1 MDNEEKLLD
10 YLKRVSADLRQTR
23 ERLRAVEAASGEPV
37 AVVGIG
43 CRFPGGVRS
52 PEDLWRLVVDG
63 GDAVGPLPTD
73 RGWDLAELFDPEAG
87 RPGSSYVRAGGFLD
101 AVAEFDAGFFGI
113 SPREALAMDPQ
124 QRLLLETSWEAVERA
139 GIDPDSLRGSRTG
152 VFAGALSQEYGPR
165 LHEGSDDLA
174 GYLLTGNTLSVLSGR
189 VSYALGLEGPAVTVD
204 TACSSSLVALH
215 LAVQS
220 LRSGECDLAL
230 AGGVTVMSTP
240 GMFVE
245 FSRQRGLS
253 RDGRCRSFSV
263 DAEGFGM
270 AEGVG
275 VLLVERLSD
284 ARRLGHP
291 VLAVVRGSAVNQ
303 DGASNG
309 LTAPNGPSQ
318 QRVIRQALAN
328 AGLSAPDVD
337 VVEAHGT
344 GTRLGDPI
352 EAHALLATYGQDRP
366 AERPLYLGSVKSNIG
381 HPQAAAGVAGVI
393 KMVSAMR
400 AGVLPRTLH
409 ADQPS
414 PEVDWDAGSVELLS
428 EAREWGSSVG
438 RPRRAAVSSFG
449 ISGTNA
455 HVVLEQAP
463 VEEPSAASSGPGVAP
478 LVVSARGGSALRAQ
492 GARLADWWEARDDL
506 GVPDVAYSLAS
517 GRARLERRAVIVAGD
532 RAQALAGVRALA
544 SGEPSPA
551 LVEGTADPLDASGV
565 VFVFPG
571 QGAQWVGMGRELV
584 DSSPV
589 FAARLA
595 ECAEALRP
603 FVGWD
608 VLDVVR
614 GVPGAPSLERVDVVQ
629 PVSFAVMVSL
639 AALWRSYGVEPS
651 AVVGHSQGEIAAA
664 CVAGALSLSEGA
676 RIVALRSRVIAERLA
691 GLGGMVSLALSP
703 VEAGE
708 LVAAAEGRLSVA
720 AVNGPGSV
728 VVSGEPTALEGLLAD
743 CEARGVRARR
753 IPVDYASHSA
763 QVETVRDHLLDA
775 LGPDRAAASEVAFYS
790 TVTGDLLD
798 TEGIDADYW
807 YRNLRETVRFDQ
819 AVQRLSAQGHGVFIE
834 VSPHPVLRPG
844 IEETVDAVVVGS
856 LRRNEGGLERFLASV
871 AEVWVRGV
879 PVDWGVVTG
888 GGRRVELPT
897 YAFQGE
903 RFWLEPSVVG
913 SGVSPLSAV
922 DALRYRV
929 VWRPLDVVPAVG
941 SGGAWLLV
949 VPEGGADGGWGS
961 ALVSAFAERGVDAGV
976 LVVEGAVGRDS
987 LAALLKGREP
997 AGVVSLLG
1005 SGSGAV
1011 AGGGS
1016 VPWGLA
1022 ASVALVQALEDVGVA
1037 APLWCVTRG
1046 AVAVGGGERVSGPEQ
1061 AMLWGLGRVV
1071 AAELPDRWGGVVD
1084 VPESP
1089 GVDLA
1094 RATVTALIGGHG
1106 EDELAVRSAGLSVRR
1121 LERAPLAG
1129 RPAVRD
1135 WRPGGTVLITGA
1147 TGALGR
1153 HVARRLAADGAEHL
1167 LLLSRSGR
1175 AAPGAEAFEAELTGL
1190 GAKVTV
1196 AACDVSDRDAVA
1208 EVLAAL
1214 PAEHPLTAVFHTAAL
1229 LDDALIGDLTAH
1241 QMEHVLRV
1249 KVGGAR
1255 VLHEL
1260 TEGLDLSAF
1269 VLFSSIAGTCGL
1281 AGHANYAPGNAY
1293 LDALAHQRRAD
1304 GLPATAIAWG
1314 HWDGGGIAAPAI
1326 EEQIRRRGV
1335 LTFRPEL
1342 ALDALAGILDHDETA
1357 VAVFS
1362 TRWDGTGLGAG
1373 ARPVPLLSDLLAA
1386 DRPVAGPERTPATSA
1401 EESPDLARRLAGRS
1415 AEEQRKAL
1423 LDTVRQVVA
1432 SVLRHSSDDT
1442 VLPSRAFKELGFDSL
1457 TAVELRN
1464 RLRIAT
1470 GLRLTATL
1478 IYDHPT
1484 PVALADHLHAELFG
1498 HQPAFPAA
1506 RPVTAGSDEP
1516 VVIVGMSCRYPGG
1529 VRSPEDLWRLLDAG
1543 ADAISA
1549 LPADRGWDVDGLY
1562 DADPDASGRSYVRA
1576 GGFLDA
1582 ATEFDAGF
1590 FGISPRE
1597 ALAMDPQQRLL
1608 LETSWEAF
1616 ERAGIDPESARGS
1629 RTGVFAGLSMQDYT
1643 TLLREASTEVEG
1655 YAVTGSAGSV
1665 LSGRVSYAL
1674 GLEGPAV
1681 TVDTACSSS
1690 LVALHLAVQSLR
1702 SGECDLALAGGVTV
1716 MSTPGMF
1723 VEFSRQRGLSRDG
1736 RCRSFSVDAEGFGM
1750 AEGVGVLL
1758 VERLSDAVRNGH
1770 PVLAVVRGSAV
1781 NQDGASNGLTAPNG
1795 PSQQRVIRQALANAG
1810 LSARDV
1816 DAVEAHGTGTTLGD
1830 PIEAQALL
1838 ATYGQDRAGGAPLW
1852 LGSVK
1857 SNIGHTQAA
1866 AGVAGVIKM
1875 VSAMRAGVLP
1885 RTLHADQPSP
1895 HIDWS
1900 SGAVELLTEA
1910 REWGSSVERPRR
1922 AAVSSFGISGTN
1934 AHVVLEQAPVEEPS
1948 AASSGPGVAPLVVS
1962 ARGGSALRAQGARL
1976 ADWWEARD
1984 DLGVPDV
1991 AYSLASGRARLERR
2005 AVVVAEDRAKAL
2017 LGLRAVGGA
2026 APVAGVVEGTADLPN
2041 DAGVV
2046 FVFPGQGAQW
2056 VGMGRELVDSSPV
2069 FAARL
2074 AECAQALRPFIDWD
2088 VLDVL
2093 RGVPGAPS
2101 LERVDVVQPV
2111 SFAVMVALAELWRS
2125 YGVEPSAVVGHS
2137 QGEIA
2142 AAYVAGALSLVDAAR
2157 IVALRSQVIADALAG
2172 LGGMVSLALSPA
2184 RAGEL
2189 VAAAE
2194 GRLSVAAVN
2203 GPGSVVVSGEPTALE
2218 GLLADCEARG
2228 VRARRI
2234 PVDYASHSAQ
2244 VETVRDRLL
2253 DVLGE
2258 VTARSAK
2265 VPFYSSV
2272 TGGRVDT
2279 TMLDAEYWYRNLRE
2293 PVAFAAAVRACAA
2306 DEFRAFVES
2315 SAHPVL
2321 SLAVEETLEEHGG
2334 EAVVVGSL
2342 RRNEGGLERFLASV
2356 AEVWVRGVPVDWGV
2370 ATGGGRRVELPT
2382 YAFQGER
2389 FWLEPSVVG
2398 SGVSPL
2404 SAVDALRYRVV
2415 WRPLD
2420 VVPAVGSGGA
2430 WLLVVPEGGADGGW
2444 GSALVSA
2451 FAELGVDAAV
2461 LVVDGAVG
2469 RDSLAAL
2476 LKGREPAGVVSL
2488 LGSGSGAVA
2497 GGGSVPWGLAAS
2509 VALVQA
2515 LEDVGV
2521 AAPLWCVTRGAVAV
2535 GGGERVSGPEQAMLW
2550 GLGRVVA
2557 AELPDRWGG
2566 VVDVPESPGVDL
2578 ARATVTALIGGHGE
2592 DELAVRSAGLSVR
2605 RLERAPLAGRPAVR
2619 DWRPGG
2625 TVLITGATGALG
2637 RHVARRLAA
2646 DGAEHLLLLSE
2657 DAFEDAEFLA
2667 ELTASGAQVSAH
2679 RCEMSDRAAVGE
2691 LLAGLP
2697 GEHPLT
2703 AVFHAPTLL
2712 DDALVDTLTA
2722 NQMEHVLRV
2731 KVGGARVLHE
2741 LTVGLD
2747 LSAFVL
2753 FSSFAGVCGLAG
2765 HANYAPGNAYLDA
2778 LAHQR
2783 RADGLPATAIA
2794 WGHWDGAV
2802 TAAPGTEDRIRRH
2815 GARDLDPELAL
2826 DALGGILDHDET
2838 SVAVLHCAWDDPA
2851 WRLPLLGG
2859 LRAER
2864 PGPAPSG
2871 PAVADPSDDPA
2882 AALARRLAELPE
2894 AERPGAL
2901 LALVRP
2907 VIATVLRHSSPDAIE
2922 PDQPFKDLGFDS
2934 LTAVELRN
2942 RLRTAT
2948 GLRLTSTLIYDHP
2961 TPAALADH
2969 LHAELAPRPDTTVV
2983 PVLAEL
2989 DRLAAVLS
2997 AASLAVA
3004 ERQAVGDRLQDLL
3017 AGWRAT
3023 ASRADGPAD
3032 TVTEL
3037 EAVTDDELI
3046 GLLGDEFG
3054 IYQPDHSAEGNAH
3067 E

>member
-23 ERLRAVEAASGEPV
+23 ERLRAVEAASTEPV

-43 CRFPGGVRS
+43 CRYPGGVRS
-52 PEDLWRLVVDG
+52 PEDLWRLVVAG
-63 GDAVGPLPTD
+63 GEAVAPLPTD
-73 RGWDLAELFDPEAG
+73 RGWDLAGLYDADPDASG
-87 RPGSSYVRAGGFLD
+87 RSYVRAGGFLEG
-101 AVAEFDAGFFGI
+101 VAEFDAGFFGI

-139 GIDPDSLRGSRTG
+139 GIDPASLRGSRTG

-165 LHEGSDDLA
+165 LHEGSDELG

-189 VSYALGLEGPAVTVD
+189 VAYALGLEGPAVTVD

-263 DAEGFGM
+263 DADGFGI

-284 ARRLGHP
+284 ARRLGHS

-328 AGLSAPDVD
+328 AGLSARDVD

-344 GTRLGDPI
+344 GTTLGDPI
-352 EAHALLATYGQDRP
+352 EAQALLATYGQERSAD
-366 AERPLYLGSVKSNIG
+366 RPLYLGSVKSNIG

-400 AGVLPRTLH
+400 AGLLPRTLH
-409 ADQPS
+409 ADEPS
-414 PEVDWDAGSVELLS
+414 PHVDWSSGAVELLT
-428 EAREWGSSVG
+428 EAREWQSGEQ
-438 RPRRAAVSSFG
+438 PLRAGVSSFG

-463 VEEPSAASSGPGVAP
+463 EEEPLPVRDPSVAP
-478 LVVSARGGSALRAQ
+478 PVVPLAVSARGGSALRGQAE
-492 GARLADWWEARDDL
+492 RLSAWWEGRAET
-506 GVPDVAYSLAS
+506 GVLDVGFSLAA
-517 GRARLERRAVIVAGD
+517 GRAQLERRAVVVAGD
-532 RAQALAGVRALA
+532 RAQGLAGLHALA
-544 SGEPSPA
+544 SDELSPEI
-551 LVEGTADPLDASGV
+551 VEGTADLLDAAGV

-571 QGAQWVGMGRELV
+571 QGAQWVGMGAELL

-589 FAARLA
+589 FAARLV

-603 FVGWD
+603 FVEWD
-608 VLDVVR
+608 LLDVVR
-614 GVPGAPSLERVDVVQ
+614 GVSGAASLERVDVVQ

-639 AALWRSYGVEPS
+639 AELWRSYGVEPA

-664 CVAGALSLSEGA
+664 CVAGALSLSDAA
-676 RIVALRSRVIAERLA
+676 RIVALRSRVIAEGLA
-691 GLGGMVSLALSP
+691 GRGGMVSLALGLSK
-703 VEAGE
+703 AQE
-708 LVAAAEGRLSVA
+708 LVAASGSGLSVA
-720 AVNGPGSV
+720 AVNGPNSV
-728 VVSGEPTALEGLLAD
+728 VVSGDPSALEGLLAD

-763 QVETVRDHLLDA
+763 QVESVREELLDV
-775 LGPDRAAASEVAFYS
+775 LGSGAARASGVAFCS
-790 TVTGDLLD
+790 TLTGDFLE
-798 TEGIDADYW
+798 TEGLDGEYW
-807 YRNLRETVRFDQ
+807 YRNLRETVRFDR
-819 AVQRLSAQGHGVFIE
+819 AVRRLSEQGYRVFVE
-834 VSPHPVLRPG
+834 VSPHPVLGPG
-844 IEETVDAVVVGS
+844 IEESVEELGHQAVVVGT
-856 LRRNEGGLERFLASV
+856 LRRGEGGLDRFLAS
-871 AEVWVRGV
+871 AAQVWVRGV
-879 PVDWGVVTG
+879 PVDWAVATT
-888 GGRRVELPT
+888 GGRRVDLPT

-903 RFWLEPSVVG
+903 RFWLEPAG
-913 SGVSPLSAV
+913 ASPLGAV

-929 VWRPLDVVPAVG
+929 VWRPLDAVPAPEV
-941 SGGAWLLV
+941 SGGEWLLV
-949 VPEGGADGGWGS
+949 VPDGGGDGEWGT
-961 ALVSAFAERGVDAGV
+961 ALEAAFAEHGVRAST
-976 LVVEGAVGRDS
+976 LVVGDECDRES
-987 LAALLKGREP
+987 LAAVLKDRAS
-997 AGVVSLLG
+997 AGVVSLLASGPG
-1005 SGSGAV
+1005 SAVGGA
-1011 AGGGS
+1011 A

-1022 ASVALVQALEDVGVA
+1022 ATVALVQALEAAGVS

-1046 AVAVGGGERVSGPEQ
+1046 AVAVGVDERVPSPEQ
-1061 AMLWGLGRVV
+1061 ATIWGLGRVV
-1071 AAELPDRWGGVVD
+1071 AAELPDRWGGIVD
-1084 VPESP
+1084 VSESV
-1089 GVDLA
+1089 GGEVA
-1094 RATVTALIGGHG
+1094 RATVAALLGGHG
-1106 EDELAVRSAGLSVRR
+1106 EDELAVRASGLFVRR

-1129 RPAVRD
+1129 VAPVRA
-1135 WRPGGTVLITGA
+1135 WEPRGTVLITGA

-1153 HVARRLAADGAEHL
+1153 HVARRLAGDGADHL

-1175 AAPGAEAFEAELTGL
+1175 DAPDADAFEAELTAL
-1190 GAKVTV
+1190 GAQVTM
-1196 AACDVSDRDAVA
+1196 AACDVSDRGAVA
-1208 EVLAAL
+1208 EVLAGL
-1214 PAEHPLTAVFHTAAL
+1214 PAEYPLTAVIHTAAL
-1229 LDDALIGDLTAH
+1229 LDDALLGDLTVD
-1241 QMEHVLRV
+1241 QMERVLQV
-1249 KVGGAR
+1249 KVGGAL

-1260 TEGLDLSAF
+1260 TKGLDLSAF

-1342 ALDALAGILDHDETA
+1342 ALDALGGILDHDETS

-1373 ARPVPLLSDLLAA
+1373 ARPVPLLSELLAA
-1386 DRPVAGPERTPATSA
+1386 DRPEAEPGRRAATTSDG
-1401 EESPDLARRLAGRS
+1401 SSDLLRRLAGLS
-1415 AEEQRKAL
+1415 GEEQRKAL
-1423 LDTVRQVVA
+1423 LDIVRQVVA
-1432 SVLRHSSDDT
+1432 SVLRHPSDDS
-1442 VLPSRAFKELGFDSL
+1442 VLPNRAFKDIGFDSL

-1464 RLRIAT
+1464 RLRAAT

-1478 IYDHPT
+1478 IYDRPT
-1484 PVALADHLHAELFG
+1484 PTALADHLHAELFG
-1498 HQPAFPAA
+1498 RAPAA
-1506 RPVTAGSDEP
+1506 AAVLPATVGSDEP
-1516 VVIVGMSCRYPGG
+1516 VVIVGMSCRLPGG
-1529 VRSPEDLWRLLDAG
+1529 VRSPEDLWRLLEAG
-1543 ADAISA
+1543 TDAISG
-1549 LPADRGWDVDGLY
+1549 LPADRGWDLAGLY
-1562 DADPDASGRSYVRA
+1562 DADPDASGRSYVRT

-1582 ATEFDAGF
+1582 AADFDAGF

-1608 LETSWEAF
+1608 LETAWEAF

-1629 RTGVFAGLSMQDYT
+1629 RTGVFAGLSMQDYA
-1643 TLLREASTEVEG
+1643 TLLRDASAEVEG

-1665 LSGRVSYAL
+1665 LSGRVAYAL

-1736 RCRSFSVDAEGFGM
+1736 RCRSFSVDADGFGM

-1758 VERLSDAVRNGH
+1758 VERLSDARRLGH
-1770 PVLAVVRGSAV
+1770 SVLAVVRGSAV

-1816 DAVEAHGTGTTLGD
+1816 DVVEAHGTGTTLGD

-1838 ATYGQDRAGGAPLW
+1838 ATYGQDRAEGVPLW

-1875 VSAMRAGVLP
+1875 VSAMRAGLLP
-1885 RTLHADQPSP
+1885 RTLHVDEPSP

-1910 REWGSSVERPRR
+1910 RDWLPGERPRR

-1934 AHVVLEQAPVEEPS
+1934 AHVVLEQAPIEEPLPS
-1948 AASSGPGVAPLVVS
+1948 VALPVVPLVVS
-1962 ARGGSALRAQGARL
+1962 ARGGSALRGQAERL
-1976 ADWWEARD
+1976 SAWWEGRAET
-1984 DLGVPDV
+1984 GVLDV
-1991 AYSLASGRARLERR
+1991 GFSLAAGRAQLERR
-2005 AVVVAEDRAKAL
+2005 AVVVAGDRAQGLAGLHAL
-2017 LGLRAVGGA
+2017 ASDELS
-2026 APVAGVVEGTADLPN
+2026 PEIVEGTADLL
-2041 DAGVV
+2041 DAAGAV

-2056 VGMGRELVDSSPV
+2056 VGMGAELLDSSPV

-2074 AECAQALRPFIDWD
+2074 VECAEALRPFVEWD
-2088 VLDVL
+2088 LLDVV
-2093 RGVPGAPS
+2093 RGVSGAAS

-2111 SFAVMVALAELWRS
+2111 SFAVMVSLAELWRS
-2125 YGVEPSAVVGHS
+2125 YGVEPAAVVGHS

-2142 AAYVAGALSLVDAAR
+2142 AACVAGALSLEDAAR
-2157 IVALRSQVIADALAG
+2157 IVALRSGVIARGLAG
-2172 LGGMVSLALSPA
+2172 LGGMVSLALSPSDA
-2184 RAGEL
+2184 EEL
-2189 VAAAE
+2189 VASSGA
-2194 GRLSVAAVN
+2194 RLSLAAVN
-2203 GPGSVVVSGEPTALE
+2203 GPNSVVVSGDPSALAE
-2218 GLLADCEARG
+2218 LLADCEARG

-2244 VETVRDRLL
+2244 VESVREELL
-2253 DVLGE
+2253 DVLGD
-2258 VTARSAK
+2258 VVPRPAD

-2272 TGGRVDT
+2272 TGSL
-2279 TMLDAEYWYRNLRE
+2279 LDPAELNAEYWYRNLRE
-2293 PVAFAAAVRACAA
+2293 PVAFAEAVRACAA

-2321 SLAVEETLEEHGG
+2321 NLAVEETVEESGG
-2334 EAVVVGSL
+2334 SAVVVGTL
-2342 RRNEGGLERFLASV
+2342 RRGEGGLDRFLAS
-2356 AEVWVRGVPVDWGV
+2356 AAQVWVRGVPVDWSA
-2370 ATGGGRRVELPT
+2370 ATGGGRRVDLPT

-2389 FWLEPSVVG
+2389 FWLERADG
-2398 SGVSPL
+2398 SPL
-2404 SAVDALRYRVV
+2404 EAVDALRYRVV
-2415 WRPLD
+2415 WQPLG
-2420 VVPAVGSGGA
+2420 AVAAAEVSGGE
-2430 WLLVVPEGGADGGW
+2430 WLLVVPRAGADGEW
-2444 GSALVSA
+2444 GAVLEAA
-2451 FAELGVDAAV
+2451 FAERGVRTSTLVVGDECDRESLAAV
-2461 LVVDGAVG
+2461 LKDRA
-2469 RDSLAAL
+2469 
-2476 LKGREPAGVVSL
+2476 PAGVVSL
-2488 LGSGSGAVA
+2488 LASGPGSAA
-2497 GGGSVPWGLAAS
+2497 GGAAVPWGLAATL
-2509 VALVQA
+2509 ALVQA
-2515 LEDVGV
+2515 LEAAGV
-2521 AAPLWCVTRGAVAV
+2521 SAPLWCVTRGAVAV
-2535 GGGERVSGPEQAMLW
+2535 GVDERVPSPEQATIW

-2557 AELPDRWGG
+2557 AEQPDRWGG
-2566 VVDVPESPGVDL
+2566 VLDLPERPGREAVEAAVL
-2578 ARATVTALIGGHGE
+2578 ALLGGHGE
-2592 DELAVRSAGLSVR
+2592 DELAVRASGLFVR
-2605 RLERAPLAGRPAVR
+2605 RLERAPLAGRAAVR
-2619 DWRPGG
+2619 AWEPRG

-2637 RHVARRLAA
+2637 RHVARRLAG

-2657 DAFEDAEFLA
+2657 VAWEEDEFLA
-2667 ELTASGAQVSAH
+2667 ELAASGARVATAA
-2679 RCEMSDRAAVGE
+2679 CDLSDRTAVAQV
-2691 LLAGLP
+2691 LAGLP
-2697 GEHPLT
+2697 AEYPLT
-2703 AVFHAPTLL
+2703 AVIHTAALL
-2712 DDALVDTLTA
+2712 DDALLDTVTVD
-2722 NQMEHVLRV
+2722 QMQRVLRI
-2731 KVGGARVLHE
+2731 KAAGALVLHE
-2741 LTVGLD
+2741 LTKDLD

-2753 FSSFAGVCGLAG
+2753 FSSFAGICGLAG

-2802 TAAPGTEDRIRRH
+2802 VAGPAAEDRIRRH
-2815 GARDLDPELAL
+2815 GAQDLDPAQAL
-2826 DALGGILDHDET
+2826 DVLQGILDHDET
-2838 SVAVLHCAWDDPA
+2838 SVAVLRCAWDDPA
-2851 WRLPLLGG
+2851 WNAPLLGD
-2859 LRAER
+2859 LRAAR
-2864 PGPAPSG
+2864 RGPAPSG
-2871 PAVADPSDDPA
+2871 PAAGGGQDGPSTD
-2882 AALARRLAELPE
+2882 LARRLAELPE

-2901 LALVRP
+2901 LELVRP
-2907 VIATVLRHSSPDAIE
+2907 VIATVLRHSSPEAIE

-2942 RLRTAT
+2942 RLRAAT
-2948 GLRLTSTLIYDHP
+2948 GLRLTATLIYDHP

-2969 LHAELAPRPDTTVV
+2969 LYAELAPRPDTTVV
-2983 PVLAEL
+2983 PILAEL
-2989 DRLAAVLS
+2989 DRLAAILS
-2997 AASLAVA
+2997 AASVAGA

-3023 ASRADGPAD
+3023 ASRAAGPAD